1 MADSKI
7 SALTSLA
14 GADIATATDV
24 LPIVD
29 TSVTTTKKTTIDDL
43 GTSLGAT
50 QAEVNAMT
58 STTTLL
64 TPAINKIVLG
74 TEQAST
80 SGTAIDFT
88 GIPAGVRRI
97 TIMFAGVST
106 AGGTDSVLVQL
117 GDSGGFETSGYV
129 SCGSVIDTAV
139 NTASS
144 TAGFIVRTNNASR
157 VFSGAMVISLED
169 SAGFTWV
176 ETHNVIDTT
185 ASTANFCGAGI
196 KSLSAELTQVRI
208 ALSGSD
214 TFDAGAINIQYER

>member
-7 SALTSLA
+7 SALTALA

-58 STTTLL
+58 STNTLL

-80 SGTAIDFT
+80 SGTSIDFT

-97 TIMFAGVST
+97 KIHFVGVST
-106 AGGTDSVLVQL
+106 NGTSNILVQL
-117 GDSGGFETSGYV
+117 GDAGGIENTNYVGGANSSSG
-129 SCGSVIDTAV
+129 
-139 NTASS
+139 ASTGTNS
-144 TAGFIVRTNNASR
+144 AGFIVMLNVLATNTM
-157 VFSGAMVISLED
+157 SGQVVLDLED
-169 SAGFTWV
+169 STDFTW
-176 ETHNVIDTT
+176 TQN
-185 ASTANFCGAGI
+185 ANLISADALVFTNSAGY
-196 KSLSAELTQVRI
+196 KSLSAELTQLRVT
-208 ALSGSD
+208 AANGTD
-214 TFDAGAINIQYER
+214 TFDAGAINISYER